1 MISLSLYIER
11 VIEYAPRLFESLY
24 ETGIMMV
31 FAMVAAILLG
41 LPLGT
46 LLFLTSRNKPM
57 DNKILYQVASVFVN
71 IVRSF
76 PFLLLVVVMQPLIR
90 FFYGR
95 ATGDPVAAS
104 FPMML
109 IAIALYARFVEQSL
123 HDVPKGVMEM
133 AESMGATTTQLVW
146 KFLYVE
152 ARSSLIIGFT
162 TAFVSFI
169 SYSTIMGVVGGGGI
183 AQRLG
188 RGGHLV
194 APGGILRGHR
204 QRVGQKHRAGGGS
217 AQLEPGVR
225 ILLLHQH
232 RLLLARHGG
241 AATGDHGLQHLAR
254 GGRNLHPGSLS
265 LRQRGHGRIQR
276 LGS

>member
-1 MISLSLYIER
+1 MER
-11 VIEYAPRLFESLY
+11 VVEYAPRLFESLY

-57 DNKILYQVASVFVN
+57 ENKLLYQLASIFVN

-123 HDVPKGVMEM
+123 HDVPKGVMET

-183 AQRLG
+183 GDFAIRYGYQRYETDIMYTAIVVIIIFVILAQWFG
-188 RGGHLV
+188 
-194 APGGILRGHR
+194 LR
-204 QRVGQKHRAGGGS
+204 
-217 AQLEPGVR
+217 
-225 ILLLHQH
+225 I
-232 RLLLARHGG
+232 ARKL
-241 AATGDHGLQHLAR
+241 DKR
-254 GGRNLHPGSLS
+254 
-265 LRQRGHGRIQR
+265 
-276 LGS
+276 